1 MNEQLCSELL
11 ATDLGDISGLTFHA
25 AGASET
31 AEKPYGVVRFSDF
44 TEHPVLLGNYDGT
57 ASVTLRTLP
66 EETSQGAVDSW
77 AHEIL
82 GRLAGTDT
90 MDIALAGEYSA
101 AQCWDPRTSSSSIS
115 DGVRVTTISATVS
128 LVSLT

>member
-82 GRLAGTDT
+82 GRLAGTDS
-90 MDIALAGEYSA
+90 MDIALADNYSA

-128 LVSLT
+128 LVQLS

>member
-11 ATDLGDISGLTFHA
+11 ATDLGGISGLTFHA

-66 EETSQGAVDSW
+66 EETTQGAVDSW

-82 GRLAGTDT
+82 GRLAGTDS
-90 MDIALAGEYSA
+90 MDIALADNYSA
-101 AQCWDPRTSSSSIS
+101 AQCWDPRTTSSSIS

-128 LVSLT
+128 LVQLS

>member
-82 GRLAGTDT
+82 GRLAGTDS
-90 MDIALAGEYSA
+90 MNIALADNYSA

-128 LVSLT
+128 LVQLS

>member
-11 ATDLGDISGLTFHA
+11 STDLGDISGLTFHA

-82 GRLAGTDT
+82 GRLAGTDS
-90 MDIALAGEYSA
+90 MDIARADNYSA
-101 AQCWDPRTSSSSIS
+101 AQCWDPRTTSSSIS

-128 LVSLT
+128 LVQLS

>member
-31 AEKPYGVVRFSDF
+31 AEKPYGVVRFSAF
-44 TEHPVLLGNYDGT
+44 TADPVLLGNYDGT
-57 ASVTLRTLP
+57 ASGTLRTLP
-66 EETSQGAVDSW
+66 EATSQGAGDSG

-82 GRLAGTDT
+82 GRLAGTDS
-90 MDIALAGEYSA
+90 MDIALADNYSA
-101 AQCWDPRTSSSSIS
+101 AQCWDPRTTSSSIS

-128 LVSLT
+128 LVQLS

>member
-66 EETSQGAVDSW
+66 EETTQGAVDSW

-82 GRLAGTDT
+82 GRLAGTDS
-90 MDIALAGEYSA
+90 MDIALADNYSA

-128 LVSLT
+128 LVQLS